1 VTTTGAVAA
10 GLVIFDCDGV
20 LVDSERIS
28 LGELTRAIAAAGGTM
43 SEAEV
48 YAAFHGETL
57 EAVEAGVAA
66 HLGGTLPDGLIDDF
80 LAARRA
86 RFECELAAVP
96 GAVEAVQELHELGY
110 ATCVAS
116 QGRVSKMEQTLRVTG
131 LDSFFAPERIFSA
144 TMVARG
150 KPAPDLF
157 LHAAETCGFAPEA
170 CVVVE
175 DSALGV
181 TAARAAGMRALG
193 YVGAEAIAANTAARL
208 AQLGAEV
215 FHDMREVPRRVALA
229 V

>member
-1 VTTTGAVAA
+1 VAA

-20 LVDSERIS
+20 LVDSEGIS
-28 LGELTRAIAAAGGTM
+28 LGELTRAIVIAGGTM
-43 SEAEV
+43 TEADV
-48 YAAFHGETL
+48 HAAFHGETL

-66 HLGGTLPDGLIDDF
+66 HLGGALPDGFLDGF

-86 RFECELAAVP
+86 RFERELAAVA
-96 GAVEAVQELHELGY
+96 GAVEAVRELHALGW

-116 QGRVSKMEQTLRVTG
+116 QGRVAKMEQTLRVTG
-131 LDSFFAPERIFSA
+131 LDALFPTERIFSA

-157 LHAAETCGFAPEA
+157 LHAAETCGFAPDV

-181 TAARAAGMRALG
+181 RAARAAEMRVLGYAGPEALG
-193 YVGAEAIAANTAARL
+193 ADAAERL
-208 AQLGAEV
+208 AALGAEV
-215 FHDMREVPRRVALA
+215 FHDMRELPRRVAVA

>member
-1 VTTTGAVAA
+1 MAA

-20 LVDSERIS
+20 LVDSEGIS

-48 YAAFHGETL
+48 WAAYHGQTL

-66 HLGGTLPDGLIDDF
+66 HLGGTLPPGFLDGF

-86 RFECELAAVP
+86 RFERELTAVP
-96 GAVEAVQELHELGY
+96 GAPEAVRAVHALGWE
-110 ATCVAS
+110 TCVGS
-116 QGRVSKMEQTLRVTG
+116 QGRVRKMEQTLRVTG
-131 LDSFFAPERIFSA
+131 LDALFPRERVFSA

-157 LHAAETCGFAPEA
+157 LHAAQTCGFAPQE

-181 TAARAAGMRALG
+181 TAARAAGMRVLG
-193 YVGAEAIAANTAARL
+193 YVAAAAVASGIGERL
-208 AQLGAEV
+208 AALGAEV
-215 FHDMREVPRRVALA
+215 FHDMRELPRRVAVA